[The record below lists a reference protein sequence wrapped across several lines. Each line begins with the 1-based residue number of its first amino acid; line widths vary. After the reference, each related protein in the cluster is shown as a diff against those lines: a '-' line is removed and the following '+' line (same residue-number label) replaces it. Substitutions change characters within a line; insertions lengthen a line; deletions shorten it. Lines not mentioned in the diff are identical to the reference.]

1 MLHRFEST
9 SLKRAG
15 FTFLLLFCASL
26 SGSFP
31 AVADDVSGVAVINN
45 TNRIIGGNE
54 SASGQFP
61 YMAALVRN
69 NTQFLSNRQ
78 FCGASIIADKW
89 LLTAAHCMYDSFDNR
104 ISSDSFRVAVGF
116 TNLRTEQPEELTVSN
131 YYLHPQYD
139 HSDPFARNDIALIEL
154 ANEQPQ
160 PAIGLYEADGSALAG
175 FNSTVMGW
183 GATDY
188 SDPTTPVYPNELR
201 HAVLP
206 IVSRDV
212 CNAPVS
218 YQGTIATSQICAGF
232 PAGGID
238 SCIGDS
244 GGPLV
249 TNIDGRVTQ
258 VGIVSFGNGCAE
270 PFFYGVYTNVG
281 AYVDWIDDYV
291 QISRVGTPTAFAG
304 SGGFN
309 GGSAGGAT
317 NNPSTGGGAVWIL
330 LWLLLGVAYYR
341 RS

>member
-1 MLHRFEST
+1 MLHRLIYT
-9 SLKRAG
+9 RLKRAG
-15 FTFLLLFCASL
+15 FTFFLLFCASL
-26 SGSFP
+26 YGSFT
-31 AVADDVSGVAVINN
+31 AVADDEVGVAVINN
-45 TNRIIGGNE
+45 TNRIIGGSE
-54 SASGQFP
+54 SSSGQFP
-61 YMAALVRN
+61 YIAALVRN
-69 NTQFLSNRQ
+69 NTSFLSDRQ

-89 LLTAAHCMYDSFDNR
+89 LLTAAHCMYDRFGSR
-104 ISSDSFRVAVGF
+104 ITSDSFKVAVGF

-139 HSDPFARNDIALIEL
+139 HNDLLALNDIALIEL
-154 ANEQPQ
+154 ANNQAQ
-160 PAIGLYEADGSALAG
+160 PAVGLYEADGSALAG
-175 FNSTVMGW
+175 FNATVMGW

-188 SDPTTPVYPNELR
+188 SDPTAPVYPNELR

-218 YQGTIATSQICAGF
+218 YQGTIATTQVCAGF
-232 PAGGID
+232 PAGGVD
-238 SCIGDS
+238 SCVGDS

-249 TNIDGRVTQ
+249 TSIDGRLAQ
-258 VGIVSFGNGCAE
+258 VGIVSFGAGCAE
-270 PFFYGVYTNVG
+270 PFFYGVYTNIG

-291 QISRVGTPTAFAG
+291 QISRVGTPVAFAG

-317 NNPSTGGGAVWIL
+317 SNPSTGGAAWVL
-330 LWLLLGVAYYR
+330 LWLLAGVAYYR